1 MRRTSTALL
10 VSALG
15 GLLLLATH
23 LWQAPIP
30 ITNAA
35 VSAGYTDFSFFY
47 AAQGTSS
54 PDIVQAP
61 TAEKV
66 QSKLWYNDG
75 RWWGSLFNNDPSI
88 HAYHIYWLNQAN
100 QQWVDTGTALDS
112 RPQTRADALWD
123 GTHLYIASGGVVT
136 TTAQLDGV
144 LFRYSYNSAAHQYT
158 RDFGPITVRTGGA
171 KAIVIDKDTTGKLW
185 ITYVQNNQV
194 WVSHSLN
201 SDSSWG
207 APFVLPVA
215 GTSVTSEDI
224 SSLIAFDGKIGV
236 MWSNVATGGFYFAT
250 HVNGDPDTTWTSSIV
265 TSQPG
270 LGNDHI
276 NLKTLPS
283 DPSGTIFAAIKTKF
297 TTPAHPATDPQ
308 IELLVGKKQAD
319 GTLAWSSIPVS
330 DIAETQTRPI
340 LLIDT
345 DNRQLYIFSSTT
357 DGGAVWY
364 KSASLD
370 HLQFD
375 PTTKGTLLIR
385 NPSYPFVG
393 NVTSTKQ
400 NLNSITGIV
409 ALASYDNSL
418 KGYPGSPA
426 PDVSFQNVIA
436 LGAPPPT
443 ATATPT
449 TTPPTTP
456 TATPAATPT
465 PAGANGG
472 VRIDLPLI
480 RH

>member
-1 MRRTSTALL
+1 MRRIAII
-10 VSALG
+10 
-15 GLLLLATH
+15 LLLSVLTSLLLIAAH
-23 LWQAPIP
+23 VFQNPIP

-47 AAQGTSS
+47 PAPGTSS
-54 PDIVQAP
+54 PDIVQEP

-75 RWWGSLFNNDPSI
+75 RWWGSLFNNAADV
-88 HAYHIYWLNQAN
+88 HAYHIYWLNQAS
-100 QQWVDTGTALDS
+100 QQWVDTGTALDT

-144 LFRYSYNSAAHQYT
+144 LFRYSYNSATKQYT

-171 KAIVIDKDTTGKLW
+171 KAIVIDKDSTGKLW
-185 ITYVQNNQV
+185 STYVQGNQV
-194 WVSHSLN
+194 WVSHSLA
-201 SDSSWG
+201 SDSSWS

-250 HVNGDPDTTWTSSIV
+250 HVDGDPDITWTSSIV
-265 TSQPG
+265 ASQPG
-270 LGNDHI
+270 LANDHI

-283 DPSGTIFAAIKTKF
+283 DPSGTIFAVIKTKF
-297 TTPAHPATDPQ
+297 TTPAHPTTDPKV
-308 IELLVGKKQAD
+308 ELLVGKKQPD
-319 GTLAWSSIPVS
+319 GTLAWKTIPVS
-330 DIAETQTRPI
+330 DIAEMQTRPI

-345 DNRQLYIFSSTT
+345 DNRRLYVFSSTV

-364 KSASLD
+364 TSASLD
-370 HLQFD
+370 NLQFD
-375 PTTKGTLLIR
+375 PTTKGILLIR
-385 NPSYPFVG
+385 NPAYPYIG

-400 NLNSITGIV
+400 NVNHASGIV
-409 ALASYDNSL
+409 VLASYDNAF

-426 PDVSFQNVIA
+426 TDFYFHNVIGIST
-436 LGAPPPT
+436 LPP
-443 ATATPT
+443 
-449 TTPPTTP
+449 TP
-456 TATPAATPT
+456 TATTVPTVTPTVTPVVTPT
-465 PAGANGG
+465 PAGANGN
-472 VRIDLPLI
+472 VSTYLPLI
-480 RH
+480 RR